1 MSPEDLEKLL
11 ERMTQAERE
20 RLFRIL
26 RDRYGVKIHELE
38 LRWNT
43 TAEAILEAINSAGDL
58 TQRGVR
64 GILAEATFRTVVL
77 PGRLGRWRELPVV
90 GEQAYD
96 LALDDGAGV
105 VRVQVKLQRLEK
117 GMPKYFRG
125 RTDCF
130 VVETQRT
137 RGGKRPDKQ
146 LSRPYRITEFDVLA
160 VCLHPSSSDW
170 TSFLFCAVADLV
182 VRKADLTML
191 EVFQPVP
198 VNGSESWS
206 RDFEHVVR
214 RFRQQANATSVDDAT

>member
-1 MSPEDLEKLL
+1 MNPEDLEKLL
-11 ERMTQAERE
+11 EGMTEPDRDQ
-20 RLFRIL
+20 LFRIL
-26 RDRYGVKIHELE
+26 RERYGVKIHELE
-38 LRWNT
+38 RRWNT
-43 TAEAILEAINSAGDL
+43 TAEAILEAINSSGDL

-64 GILAEATFRTVVL
+64 GILAEATFRTAVL
-77 PGRLGRWRELPVV
+77 PQRLARWREMLIV
-90 GEQAYD
+90 GEQPYD

-117 GMPKYFRG
+117 GNPKYFRN
-125 RTDCF
+125 RPDCF

-160 VCLHPSSSDW
+160 VCLHPSSNDW
-170 TSFLFCAVADLV
+170 TSFLFCAVIDLV
-182 VRKADLTML
+182 VRKADPTML

-206 RDFEHVVR
+206 RDFEYVVR
-214 RFRQQANATSVDDAT
+214 RFRQQR

>member
-1 MSPEDLEKLL
+1 MNPEDLEKLL
-11 ERMTQAERE
+11 ERLTQAERE
-20 RLFRIL
+20 HLVRIL

-43 TAEAILEAINSAGDL
+43 TAEAILEAINSASDL

-77 PGRLGRWRELPVV
+77 PKQLPRWREIPVA
-90 GEQAYD
+90 GEQPYD

-117 GMPKYFRG
+117 GVPKYFRG
-125 RTDCF
+125 RADCF

-160 VCLHPSSSDW
+160 VCLHPSTNDW
-170 TSFLFCAVADLV
+170 TSFLFCATAELA
-182 VRKADLTML
+182 VRKAEPTML

-198 VNGSESWS
+198 INGSESWS

-214 RFRQQANATSVDDAT
+214 RIRQVGGTT